1 MQISRRILL
10 ACVTAAALLP
20 LTALL
25 GKDTAA
31 QIKARQALEQQMK
44 EAPAQPASSNQTPA
58 AAAVPQPPPGQP
70 PAVTT
75 SPEAGTKPT
84 KADREALENALHQ
97 KMAEL
102 PGSRAPAAQA
112 PAAPAAPQ
120 SAPSQAPAM
129 TAWPESQAPPTSAT
143 SKALEDALHRKMT
156 EMQGQPSAEAPQPK
170 EPLPLTPAP
179 AAQPA
184 PVPTPTAA
192 MPQPAPAETP
202 AMTAW
207 PEPQAPPSGATSKAL
222 EDALRRKMT
231 EMQGQPSAA
240 APQPKEPTAPTP
252 APEAQPAM
260 TPSTTSPEQAQAA
273 PPSREESKWGKAVAP
288 PGATQDQLQKA
299 QEALEQKVSRGG
311 ETTPAPAPKAVK
323 QEVPAVKKA
332 APEKGMA
339 EAKPP
344 ASATAVVPSQPPAKK
359 EKPKA
364 QQVQAA
370 PPIPPKPKSAI
381 ESKLPPLP
389 TPQPAVSASKELR
402 LEELLQLYRSD
413 KITPEQ
419 YHERRAKI
427 LAEP

>member
-112 PAAPAAPQ
+112 PAAPGAPQ

-129 TAWPESQAPPTSAT
+129 TAWPESQAPPTS
-143 SKALEDALHRKMT
+143 
-156 EMQGQPSAEAPQPK
+156 
-170 EPLPLTPAP
+170 
-179 AAQPA
+179 
-184 PVPTPTAA
+184 
-192 MPQPAPAETP
+192 
-202 AMTAW
+202 
-207 PEPQAPPSGATSKAL
+207 ATSKAL